1 MGCVG
6 GADDASHARPGR
18 VPRAPLRDG
27 AVASSKA
34 FTANVAG
41 AWQGTGDRG
50 VSGVG
55 RGAAGVLAPAALT
68 IRRAGPAGAVRSGRR

>member
-1 MGCVG
+1 M
-6 GADDASHARPGR
+6 
-18 VPRAPLRDG
+18 
-27 AVASSKA
+27 ASSKA

-55 RGAAGVLAPAALT
+55 RGAAGVPTPAALT